1 MSNDQFKQGESPL
14 QQMLLEQLGK
24 RLVEH
29 EHCNPYY
36 EGTPQR
42 VRSDW
47 RRKLDFEVGAN
58 LGK

>member
-1 MSNDQFKQGESPL
+1 
-14 QQMLLEQLGK
+14 MLLEQLGK

-47 RRKLDFEVGAN
+47 RRKLDFEVGAD
-58 LGK
+58 LGN